1 MGVASGARGRSALA
15 SWAAVLLLS
24 ANLAKRSRLEL
35 SVGGGTRGGASV
47 VVVVGAAVGR
57 VIGGREK
64 GPGGELNDVG
74 FLIFS
79 SLIIFMHKKRVDR
92 EELQF
97 YSRFLAQL
105 QSYLIQ
111 GNRCWLML
119 AWCDFKYNFISK

>member
-1 MGVASGARGRSALA
+1 MYHVLAL
-15 SWAAVLLLS
+15 VVEVYLS
-24 ANLAKRSRLEL
+24 SLRYMR
-35 SVGGGTRGGASV
+35 GGTRGGASV

-79 SLIIFMHKKRVDR
+79 SLIFFMHKKIVDR

-97 YSRFLAQL
+97 YSRYLAKL

-111 GNRCWLML
+111 VNKC
-119 AWCDFKYNFISK
+119 

>member
-79 SLIIFMHKKRVDR
+79 SLIFFMHKKIVDR

-111 GNRCWLML
+111 VNRC
-119 AWCDFKYNFISK
+119 